1 METENKAKKQ
11 LKNTRIFFFYFQKQV
26 FENKKQKLLPN
37 ITLDSSFVC
46 LFVIFLLIKMGV
58 PQAYN
63 RSLTR
68 KLLLHSLKFYEP

>member
-1 METENKAKKQ
+1 METKNKAKKQ
-11 LKNTRIFFFYFQKQV
+11 LKNTRFFFYSQKQV

-46 LFVIFLLIKMGV
+46 LFVIVLLIKMGV
-58 PQAYN
+58 PRTYN
-63 RSLTR
+63 ISLTR